1 MVNTLV
7 YINVDITNDRDS
19 YTIRTHYKWIDI
31 CGKPTRRPIWHS
43 IGGIRSCVSER
54 EQCRRVQRADI
65 SRYSPRRY
73 TGWRH
78 GSCRHRRPPGGTIRR
93 RPCPCIALAPGCLLS
108 LPSLPPAAAIG
119 SYQHPLYQMIYHVNL
134 HSKPYAKH
142 RCIFQ

>member
-1 MVNTLV
+1 MLYINVGCHKTACETAVVLCTYHDHTDVNSLV

-19 YTIRTHYKWIDI
+19 YTIRTHYKLIDI

-73 TGWRH
+73 TG
-78 GSCRHRRPPGGTIRR
+78 
-93 RPCPCIALAPGCLLS
+93 
-108 LPSLPPAAAIG
+108 
-119 SYQHPLYQMIYHVNL
+119 
-134 HSKPYAKH
+134 
-142 RCIFQ
+142 